1 MTEIVL
7 EQRIAAPPSTVY
19 RYLTES
25 DKWKLWQGAD
35 AQLDARPSGIFS
47 MVMGNG
53 MNARGQFVEL
63 IQDERV
69 VFTWG
74 WIDQPGIP
82 PGSTTVEV
90 TLSADA
96 DGTLLVLKHSSIPE
110 DESAMQKMGWLHY
123 LPRLATVASGG
134 SPGTDTGPG

>member
-1 MTEIVL
+1 MTEITL

-25 DKWKLWQGAD
+25 DKWRLWQGTD
-35 AQLDARPSGIFS
+35 AQLDARPGGIFS

-63 IQDERV
+63 VQDERV

-90 TLSADA
+90 TLSADD
-96 DGTLLVLKHSSIPE
+96 DGT
-110 DESAMQKMGWLHY
+110 
-123 LPRLATVASGG
+123 
-134 SPGTDTGPG
+134 